1 MGSQGIFLLCNSVG
15 RFEIIFP
22 SLQASQ
28 RLEMYAESLARACK
42 LDFKPEIVQWGSSSV
57 VFIGISCLHPYW
69 LLIQLRALSL
79 WYPKTVFYMSSNYCV
94 YMCITRKMCIDKFP
108 SRKFNCLFW
117 KVVFVQ
123 QFSCIYQLE
132 TDKTSNKFFFDMQ
145 NNAKQGLRCL
155 SAFSIRIWDLFPC
168 LFRADVCLIR
178 YS

>member
-1 MGSQGIFLLCNSVG
+1 
-15 RFEIIFP
+15 
-22 SLQASQ
+22 
-28 RLEMYAESLARACK
+28 
-42 LDFKPEIVQWGSSSV
+42 
-57 VFIGISCLHPYW
+57 
-69 LLIQLRALSL
+69 
-79 WYPKTVFYMSSNYCV
+79 MSSNYCV